1 MEKLKSP
8 YDMTEQEMLYA
19 EIGREIAKYAEKNK
33 TTSLRFSRKQ
43 FEIDRKGSAEDDV
56 WNHMLS
62 ACDKLTRIGTTW
74 GPKDTSCLNN
84 KEKIIVKAHLRKR
97 EVARKRAEAYQRR
110 KQNSQRKHQGFRN
123 TTPSSMEED

>member
-56 WNHMLS
+56 WNHMLY

-110 KQNSQRKHQGFRN
+110 KQNS
-123 TTPSSMEED
+123 

>member
-33 TTSLRFSRKQ
+33 TTSLRFSRKE
-43 FEIDRKGSAEDDV
+43 FETDRKGSAEDDV
-56 WNHMLS
+56 WNHMLT

-84 KEKIIVKAHLRKR
+84 KEKIIVQAQLRKR
-97 EVARKRAEAYQRR
+97 EIARKRREKRLQ
-110 KQNSQRKHQGFRN
+110 
-123 TTPSSMEED
+123 SS